1 MHRGQA
7 TIEYVLLLTA
17 LMLGLCVLVRYET
30 PVRWLA
36 RAIAHA
42 LPHRQGGAGGGGHHH
57 RPGQRRPRPCLCPQ
71 PEEVGRLTSPY
82 PGN

>member
-36 RAIAHA
+36 RAITHA
-42 LPHRQGGAGGGGHHH
+42 LPHRQGGGGGGGHHH

-71 PEEVGRLTSPY
+71 PEEVGRLTWPY

>member
-17 LMLGLCVLVRYET
+17 LMVGLCVLVRSET

-36 RAIAHA
+36 RAITHA
-42 LPHRQGGAGGGGHHH
+42 LPHRQGGGGGGGHGHGPVH
-57 RPGQRRPRPCLCPQ
+57 RRPHPCLCPR
-71 PEEVGRLTSPY
+71 PEEVGRLTSPSA
-82 PGN
+82 GN

>member
-17 LMLGLCVLVRYET
+17 LMVGLCVLVRYET
-30 PVRWLA
+30 PVRFLA
-36 RAIAHA
+36 RAITHA
-42 LPHRQGGAGGGGHHH
+42 LPHRQGGGGGGRHHGPE
-57 RPGQRRPRPCLCPQ
+57 RRRPHPCLCSQ
-71 PEEVGRLTSPY
+71 PDEVGRLTWPS

>member
-17 LMLGLCVLVRYET
+17 LMVGLCVLVRYET
-30 PVRWLA
+30 PVRFLA
-36 RAIAHA
+36 CAITHA
-42 LPHRQGGAGGGGHHH
+42 LPHRQGGGGGGRHHG
-57 RPGQRRPRPCLCPQ
+57 PERRGPHPCLCPQ
-71 PEEVGRLTSPY
+71 PEEVGRLTWPS

>member
-17 LMLGLCVLVRYET
+17 LMLSLCVLVRYET

-36 RAIAHA
+36 RAITHA
-42 LPHRQGGAGGGGHHH
+42 LPHRQGGGGGGYHH
-57 RPGQRRPRPCLCPQ
+57 RPEHRRPHPCLCPQ
-71 PEEVGRLTSPY
+71 AEGVRRLTSPL

>member
-17 LMLGLCVLVRYET
+17 LTVGLCVLVRHET
-30 PVRWLA
+30 PVRFLA
-36 RAIAHA
+36 RAITHA
-42 LPHRQGGAGGGGHHH
+42 LPHRQGGGGGGRHHGPE
-57 RPGQRRPRPCLCPQ
+57 RRRPHPCLCPQ
-71 PEEVGRLTSPY
+71 PEEVGRLTWPS

>member
-17 LMLGLCVLVRYET
+17 LMVGLCVLVRYET
-30 PVRWLA
+30 PVRFLA

-42 LPHRQGGAGGGGHHH
+42 LPHRQGGGSGGGHHH
-57 RPGQRRPRPCLCPQ
+57 GPEHRRSHPCLCPQ